1 MNDENAMLE
10 AGRSPGLYTY

>member
-1 MNDENAMLE
+1 MLE